1 MGRAFVLEKKTELRE
16 KEIIDF
22 AGQKNI
28 IINKRALELLGER
41 PELDYKE
48 LIEKLA
54 EENVFV
60 IDEVAIERKIVRTK
74 INTEQEIEV
83 RRTLFKPIAKEIN
96 STFKELKELNIT
108 NQSSSEGT
116 VQDFTNLFRD
126 KFDFLEKTLRTRQ
139 GFNPKQIG
147 KINEVTTGREFD
159 FIGMVREKWV
169 TKNGNIA
176 FRLED
181 KEHDCIALAIKSR
194 PSIVQLAGRILL
206 DDVVG
211 VKASKG
217 NDNILFINDFLV
229 PDIPQRQP
237 KLAEEQIALA
247 LTSDMHIGSKLFLEK
262 QFQKFLGWINGK
274 VDSEKE
280 RELVS
285 RIKYLVMAGDNVDGI
300 GIYPNQISE
309 LIIKNI
315 FEQYSAFE
323 KLVQQIPE
331 YIEIIIIPGQH
342 DAVRWADPQPAIPKE
357 FLPNLSQM
365 KNVHLLS
372 SPGWF
377 EIEGLKCLLYH
388 GAALHDLYES
398 LSFLDASKPQIAM
411 VEVLKRRTLMA
422 PYGLKQPYV
431 PEKKDFLLLRE
442 IPDFYFGGDM
452 HHTGYENYRGTTVMN
467 SSTWQSQTDYQIK
480 QGHIPTPGIVPVV
493 DLKDRQVFEKNFLK
507 EFQ

>member
-1 MGRAFVLEKKTELRE
+1 MEKNTALLE
-16 KEIIDF
+16 KEIINF

-28 IINKRALELLGER
+28 IINKPALKLLSER
-41 PELDYKE
+41 PELNYKE

-54 EENVFV
+54 EESVFV
-60 IDEVAIERKIVRTK
+60 IDEVAIERKIIRTK
-74 INTEQEIEV
+74 INTEPEIEI
-83 RRTLFKPIAKEIN
+83 RRTAFRPVAKEIN
-96 STFKELKELNIT
+96 STFKELKESNIT
-108 NQSSSEGT
+108 NQSNSEGT

-126 KFDFLEKTLRTRQ
+126 KFDFIEKTLHSRQ
-139 GFNPKQIG
+139 GFSPKPIG
-147 KINEVTTGREFD
+147 KINEITKGREFD
-159 FIGMVREKWV
+159 FIGMVREKWI
-169 TKNGNIA
+169 TKNGNTA
-176 FRLED
+176 FRFED
-181 KEHDCIALAIKSR
+181 KEKDCIALAIKSKAN
-194 PSIVQLAGRILL
+194 IVQLAEKILL

-217 NDNILFINDFLV
+217 NGAILFINDFLV

-262 QFQKFLGWINGK
+262 QFQKFLAWINGRA
-274 VDSEKE
+274 DSEKE
-280 RELVS
+280 REIIG
-285 RIKYLVMAGDNVDGI
+285 RIKYLVIAGDNVDGI
-300 GIYPNQISE
+300 GIYPNQINE

-315 FEQYSAFE
+315 FEQYAVFE

-331 YIEIIIIPGQH
+331 YIEIMICPGQH
-342 DAVRWADPQPAIPKE
+342 DAVRWADPQPAIPKK
-357 FLPNLSQM
+357 FLPNLSEM

-398 LSFLDASKPQIAM
+398 LSFLDPAKPQIAM
-411 VEVLKRRTLMA
+411 IEVLKRRTLMA

-431 PEKKDFLLLRE
+431 PEKKDFLLLRD

-452 HHTGYENYRGTTVMN
+452 HHTGYETYRGTTVMN
-467 SSTWQSQTDYQIK
+467 SSTWQSQTDYQVK

-493 DLKDRQVFEKNFLK
+493 DLKNRQIFEKNFMK